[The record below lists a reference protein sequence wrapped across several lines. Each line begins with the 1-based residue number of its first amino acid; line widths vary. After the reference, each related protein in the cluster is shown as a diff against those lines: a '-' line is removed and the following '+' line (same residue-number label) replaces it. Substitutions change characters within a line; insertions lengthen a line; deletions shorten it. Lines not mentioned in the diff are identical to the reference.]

1 MASAVKICRVC
12 GKEYEACHS
21 LSKNTNTFRWQEV
34 ACSAECGAAYLDRVN
49 KSRGVSVATKKT
61 KQKKSA
67 PVMDFIPE
75 KEIADEPVLIEVTE
89 TAKEFPTEGK

>member
-34 ACSAECGAAYLDRVN
+34 ACSAECGATYLDKVN
-49 KSRGVSVATKKT
+49 KSRGISVATKKT
-61 KQKKSA
+61 KQKKPA
-67 PVMDFIPE
+67 PIVEYIPE
-75 KEIADEPVLIEVTE
+75 VECVEKSIFVETTECVDEL
-89 TAKEFPTEGK
+89 PTESE